1 MKYICILIQAVCIT
15 SMILLCEEI
24 MKYGEQG
31 NLAGVIAYI
40 FMNLFAMLIWVLFS
54 MAENY
59 FTGENGD
66 ER

>member
-1 MKYICILIQAVCIT
+1 MKYICILIQAACII
-15 SMILLCEEI
+15 SMILSCGEI

-54 MAENY
+54 IAE
-59 FTGENGD
+59 TVVD
-66 ER
+66 KR